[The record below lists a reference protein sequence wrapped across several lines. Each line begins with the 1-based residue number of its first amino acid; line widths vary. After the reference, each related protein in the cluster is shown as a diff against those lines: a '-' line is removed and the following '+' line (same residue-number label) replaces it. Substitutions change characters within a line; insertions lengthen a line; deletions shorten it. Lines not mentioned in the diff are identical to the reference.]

1 MCDPDTYTIPRT
13 RAYEHR
19 KLKRKIAQAETT
31 VKGALSHAVSG
42 WRDYD
47 DGSAGDA
54 AKYDD
59 ARADDDD
66 YGGNDD
72 DDDRLCP
79 TSRTTILMAS
89 AVLK

>member
-1 MCDPDTYTIPRT
+1 MSRGLVQYPMRVGESE
-13 RAYEHR
+13 R
-19 KLKRKIAQAETT
+19 
-31 VKGALSHAVSG
+31 SG

-47 DGSAGDA
+47 DGSAGNA

-59 ARADDDD
+59 ARADDNNL
-66 YGGNDD
+66 GGNDD

-79 TSRTTILMAS
+79 TSRTTVLMAS

>member
-1 MCDPDTYTIPRT
+1 MAPALAICPVQLRT
-13 RAYEHR
+13 MLDKQMDRGFVRYPMRVGER
-19 KLKRKIAQAETT
+19 
-31 VKGALSHAVSG
+31 SG

-72 DDDRLCP
+72 DNDNLSDFSDDNSDGQCG
-79 TSRTTILMAS
+79 A
-89 AVLK
+89 